1 MAFFRYGKFISL
13 LAIAVLYGS
22 AAIATEDGDANN
34 GADVFSAQCSI
45 CHSVKAGKNKIGP
58 SLAGVVGRK
67 AGSIGNFAYSDAMKN
82 SGLEWT
88 KENLNTYLKKPS
100 AMIAGIK
107 MPYDGLADEKARADL
122 IAFLSAQAGQ

>member
-13 LAIAVLYGS
+13 LAIAVLYSS
-22 AAIATEDGDANN
+22 AAVAAEDGNAHN
-34 GADVFSAQCSI
+34 GADIFTEQCSI

-67 AGSIGNFAYSDAMKN
+67 AGSIANFAYSDAMKN

-88 KENLNTYLKKPS
+88 KENLTIYLKKPN

-107 MPYDGLADEKARADL
+107 MPYDGLADEKARLDL
-122 IAFLSAQAGQ
+122 IAFLSTQAGQ